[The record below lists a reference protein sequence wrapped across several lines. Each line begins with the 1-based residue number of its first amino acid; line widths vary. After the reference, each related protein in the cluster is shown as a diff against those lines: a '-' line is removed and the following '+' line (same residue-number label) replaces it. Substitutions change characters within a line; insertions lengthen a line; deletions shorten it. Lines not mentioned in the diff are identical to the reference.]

1 MRNKISIINKLE
13 RVDSEL
19 NKLNYFV
26 GRGEQQ
32 SAKSVITRIKELN
45 NDIQT
50 FLSKETQD

>member
-1 MRNKISIINKLE
+1 MRNKMSIVSKLE

>member
-19 NKLNYFV
+19 TQLNYFI

-32 SAKSVITRIKELN
+32 SAKSIITRIKELN
-45 NDIQT
+45 NDIET